1 METGRKLKRGKG
13 DTAMNVALTIQHS
26 LKDLRV
32 EQGLT
37 LEQLEQRTSISKS
50 TLGNYE
56 NGFIIASQ
64 LSYNANVEKFIFCA
78 EHNFEM
84 AESKH

>member
-13 DTAMNVALTIQHS
+13 DTAMNVVKIRFEH
-26 LKDLRV
+26 
-32 EQGLT
+32 
-37 LEQLEQRTSISKS
+37 
-50 TLGNYE
+50 YE
-56 NGFIIASQ
+56 NGFIIASL